1 MNCTFAFVRFS
12 CLEEALRAVNQGNG
26 RLMDGFSIKV
36 FLEKRLSTQA
46 WKTKV
51 NVRREVD
58 QNGTSKTLRLRKE
71 GWSFK
76 DALLSGDHSKGLVT
90 GKTKSADALRFE
102 EEEQIP
108 IFWDLKESLLKSW
121 FTDIDTVDNFMNKK
135 KLRVWVRIEG
145 MPLMAW
151 QESVFNTIGSRWGN
165 VIRIEEETVKR
176 LRFDGARI
184 LLGVSCLSDV
194 PPTAAISFEGEIFWL
209 RISIAEFDDER
220 CWIDQEQPNSP
231 VGKLTRE
238 TTKAADCNVLGNR
251 KSTGED
257 SLIEVPI
264 DADLGSFDSSK
275 QSLSAE
281 PTFDPSSGLYSIR
294 PKSLRYLSCL
304 NSLPSGLCLVNNK
317 VGLNNKLG
325 KSGSHPGHVRDKRG
339 LVGPRRSLKGRIE
352 KRAAVKKLLSSSHA
366 KFLFI
371 QESKKQNVDAMLVRQ
386 LCGNNSKF
394 NFIASPSL
402 EMAGGIISLWD
413 SDFFVCK
420 DSRISSNFVVI
431 CGKIS
436 GSNFECALVNVYAS
450 NDDSDRICLFS
461 ELIGVVSNIKLPIIM
476 SGDFNTVVSKEE
488 NVGVSLCR
496 KVMLSFSEFIDDLGL
511 VDLPLHGGKFTWSN
525 FRERP
530 SFSRLDRFLLSP
542 DILREWPDLFQSL
555 VPKSISDHN
564 SIKLSMMVKGWGSR
578 PFKWFNYLADEK
590 DYVKELTSL
599 CCYEKGAGIQSIL
612 RKCKSATKDW
622 VSHKIGDVSST
633 IRNLESRCTEI
644 EDAISRGVDDNEL
657 VAELKRCRSQLWD
670 NLRREERE
678 WLQKSRIKWAAA
690 GDRNTKYFHAVA
702 STRRRASYISNLN
715 IDGVELCDPVEVKG
729 AISKYFKRILMK
741 GDTLP
746 LKQFDCALNRVSA
759 LSAERLERPFSEE

>member
-1 MNCTFAFVRFS
+1 MVNYLFSERNQQQRRFSGKGSSSVKGFREGVAVFINFVSKRIHKSGLKEAFVVYGKVLDVYIAYNNPKRVRMNCTFAFVRFS

-90 GKTKSADALRFE
+90 GKTKSADALRLEDRPELNTIAIQVNVSEHEREWIKSCVIGQIKAMYDIELVQQALQVDGFKITVSRWSGFYAVIRFE

-339 LVGPRRSLKGRIE
+339 LVGPRRSLKGQ
-352 KRAAVKKLLSSSHA
+352 S
-366 KFLFI
+366 
-371 QESKKQNVDAMLVRQ
+371 
-386 LCGNNSKF
+386 NSK
-394 NFIASPSL
+394 
-402 EMAGGIISLWD
+402 MVRCQKRD
-413 SDFFVCK
+413 S
-420 DSRISSNFVVI
+420 
-431 CGKIS
+431 
-436 GSNFECALVNVYAS
+436 E
-450 NDDSDRICLFS
+450 
-461 ELIGVVSNIKLPIIM
+461 
-476 SGDFNTVVSKEE
+476 
-488 NVGVSLCR
+488 
-496 KVMLSFSEFIDDLGL
+496 
-511 VDLPLHGGKFTWSN
+511 
-525 FRERP
+525 
-530 SFSRLDRFLLSP
+530 
-542 DILREWPDLFQSL
+542 
-555 VPKSISDHN
+555 
-564 SIKLSMMVKGWGSR
+564 
-578 PFKWFNYLADEK
+578 
-590 DYVKELTSL
+590 
-599 CCYEKGAGIQSIL
+599 
-612 RKCKSATKDW
+612 
-622 VSHKIGDVSST
+622 
-633 IRNLESRCTEI
+633 
-644 EDAISRGVDDNEL
+644 
-657 VAELKRCRSQLWD
+657 
-670 NLRREERE
+670 
-678 WLQKSRIKWAAA
+678 
-690 GDRNTKYFHAVA
+690 
-702 STRRRASYISNLN
+702 
-715 IDGVELCDPVEVKG
+715 
-729 AISKYFKRILMK
+729 
-741 GDTLP
+741 
-746 LKQFDCALNRVSA
+746 
-759 LSAERLERPFSEE
+759 